1 MKFILSLFI
10 FLSSAAFATSSL
22 PADSLSLTNFIKDS
36 VSRKVDSCLYQAAA
50 NTQQNPLEAVENYR
64 SALKINIFKTDV
76 WEAEV
81 RTAMARLL
89 LESEKKEGLAQL
101 TTADLLYKKT
111 SHITARSAVVEMLGA
126 AYEKNGAVAEA
137 KKAYDVLINL
147 QREQGETVLAGNA
160 AFNMANLYYKKQD
173 YNNAFKYAAIA
184 QAAYYEVCR
193 KDSLGSIYYRIAEIK
208 KKLKSPKLAEFYII
222 NRALPYFSASD
233 NLAGRR
239 KGFDFLGNLY
249 HEQKRL
255 SQAKWFYL
263 QANTLSRELKDT
275 VSTINSLISL
285 GVVKIAIGD
294 MALAKKD
301 LAEADELSRQ
311 GNYTHLMKNVK
322 LKYSTLFKS
331 MEVKPISSASAN
343 VQLEKGLLVQSQP
356 TFTIFPIKG
365 YTTVYN
371 PAINSVSEK

>member
-1 MKFILSLFI
+1 MKSIFSLFI
-10 FLSSAAFATSSL
+10 FISSAAFATSSL
-22 PADSLSLTNFIKDS
+22 STDSLTLVNVKKDS
-36 VSRKVDSCLYQAAA
+36 VSRRVDSCLYQAAA
-50 NTQQNPLEAVENYR
+50 NTQHKPLEAVENYC
-64 SALKINIFKTDV
+64 SALKINVFKTDA

-81 RTAMARLL
+81 RTAMGKLL
-89 LESEKKEGLAQL
+89 LESEKKEGFAQL
-101 TTADLLYKKT
+101 MTADMLYKKT
-111 SHITARSAVVEMLGA
+111 SHIKARSEVVEMLAA
-126 AYEKNGAVAEA
+126 AYQKKGSIAEA

-160 AFNMANLYYKKQD
+160 AFNMANLYYKNQD
-173 YNNAFKYAAIA
+173 YNNAFKYAATA
-184 QAAYYEVCR
+184 QTAYYEVCR
-193 KDSLGSIYYRIAEIK
+193 KDSLGSIYYKIAEIK

-222 NRALPYFSASD
+222 NRALPYFSASN
-233 NLAGRR
+233 NLEGRR

-301 LAEADELSRQ
+301 LAEADELSRL
-311 GNYTHLMKNVK
+311 GNYAHLMKNVK

-331 MEVKPISSASAN
+331 MEAKPASSASAN
-343 VQLEKGLLVQSQP
+343 VRLEKGLLVQSEP
-356 TFTIFPIKG
+356 VFTIFHRKPL
-365 YTTVYN
+365 
-371 PAINSVSEK
+371 AL